1 VASIKLA
8 CDPTVL
14 LVPLDQILPMKI
26 VTKEWKKGRK
36 YLCIA
41 ASVKELGIIEPLAIY
56 PQEGT
61 GAKYILLDG
70 HVRLEILRE
79 MGESVAPCLVSHD
92 DEAFTYNHKINGLTP
107 IQEHFMLIRA
117 IDNGMSADRIASALG
132 VKIENIRKKANLL
145 DGICT
150 EAVDLLRDKKAPAGA
165 LREIRRAKP
174 MRQIE
179 ITELMCA
186 ARNFSLAYA
195 KCMIAATPDDQL
207 VDPNHS
213 KEAEGLTADDVARM
227 ERQMATL
234 GKEFRLIEESHGQ
247 NTLDLVVV
255 VGYIR
260 KLLDNARVV
269 RYLSQHFT
277 DLLTEF
283 QKLADSRRLRE

>member
-1 VASIKLA
+1 
-8 CDPTVL
+8 
-14 LVPLDQILPMKI
+14 
-26 VTKEWKKGRK
+26 
-36 YLCIA
+36 
-41 ASVKELGIIEPLAIY
+41 
-56 PQEGT
+56 
-61 GAKYILLDG
+61 
-70 HVRLEILRE
+70 
-79 MGESVAPCLVSHD
+79 
-92 DEAFTYNHKINGLTP
+92 
-107 IQEHFMLIRA
+107 
-117 IDNGMSADRIASALG
+117 
-132 VKIENIRKKANLL
+132 
-145 DGICT
+145 
-150 EAVDLLRDKKAPAGA
+150 
-165 LREIRRAKP
+165 
-174 MRQIE
+174 
-179 ITELMCA
+179 
-186 ARNFSLAYA
+186 
-195 KCMIAATPDDQL
+195 DQL